1 MISIL
6 MSYLLDFISLIIF
19 FLIYRKVDIFYAY
32 CTLMITTTLST
43 LTMYLIYKK
52 IEKTSLIT
60 SICVI
65 IFGGLTLIFH
75 NDIFIKWK
83 VTIIYTIFSLMLLFS
98 QFFIK
103 KPLLQKMLSKEIY
116 LAHKI
121 WNRLNISWAV
131 FFATCAIINIY
142 VAFWFSQE
150 VWVKFKVFGLTIIT
164 LLFAIFNV
172 IYIYNNLSK
181 KHK

>member
-1 MISIL
+1 MRH
-6 MSYLLDFISLIIF
+6 LLDFISLIIF

-32 CTLMITTTLST
+32 STLMITTTLST